1 MIHPLVKIITVDGF
15 FKEEEA
21 TQLSMCVEN
30 LQYQKT
36 EFGTEIPNFNL
47 IPENAGQLFSDIIG
61 NNLQIDETRS
71 GVFRFP
77 ELFVHFE
84 GFDAMDEWCFVVALW
99 PSTFNVYEN
108 LNGPKNA
115 LEGHKLG
122 YRNMFEWD
130 CKINY
135 LLNPGQGVLFRPW
148 LFHSF
153 DSGLIQMFRLKE
165 INNGN

>member
-15 FKEEEA
+15 FKQEEA
-21 TQLSMCVEN
+21 TQMSMVVEN
-30 LQYQKT
+30 LQYEKT

-47 IPENAGQLFSDIIG
+47 VPPDADQLFSDIIG
-61 NNLQIDETRS
+61 ANLTVDEARS

-84 GFDAMDEWCFVVALW
+84 GFDATDEWCFAVALW

-108 LNGPKNA
+108 LSGPKTA
-115 LEGHKLG
+115 LEGHQLG
-122 YRNMFEWD
+122 YRNLFEWD

-135 LLNPGQGVLFRPW
+135 LLDPGQGVLFRPW

-153 DSGLIQMFRLKE
+153 DSGLIQMFRLRE
-165 INNGN
+165 LQNDN